1 MNEVGEVHTVTC
13 RSFLNT
19 AVKMTLKLV
28 DFDEVTDKNKIAA
41 FLWPTMYL
49 HFCVVIPSILFHN
62 TVELLLI
69 TGNGSY

>member
-1 MNEVGEVHTVTC
+1 MSEVGEVHTVTC

-49 HFCVVIPSILFHN
+49 QTSVLSFLAFFFTTRWNC
-62 TVELLLI
+62 
-69 TGNGSY
+69 Y